1 MKESDQVDEFDPESK
16 DRRLHKRIHH
26 HDVIDGDISIS
37 CYNASRL
44 KSGEAT
50 IVDMSLGGLKL
61 NSTGHHEIDNLLVIS
76 CSIGANFKMKEKVQV
91 KTVNGNM
98 YGVEF
103 VFPSQE
109 TIDFITK
116 LYGAVHLSHARL
128 S

>member
-1 MKESDQVDEFDPESK
+1 
-16 DRRLHKRIHH
+16 
-26 HDVIDGDISIS
+26 
-37 CYNASRL
+37 
-44 KSGEAT
+44 
-50 IVDMSLGGLKL
+50 
-61 NSTGHHEIDNLLVIS
+61 
-76 CSIGANFKMKEKVQV
+76 MKEKVQV